1 MKSFLH
7 GFNATV
13 PENKSSRILHFSVA
27 EECSS
32 ENDGFSDY
40 HGVPE
45 NVLVSDRLLPNHLCS
60 KNAINNYFTR
70 SFHYSAISFLCFFFF
85 WFYRHFI
92 SHTSTYIPIYYGLYC
107 FSLCKPILHRFPKN
121 KQNVR
126 CFNKHMAITFIA
138 SVTITLLMLQRNCGQ
153 AVYLEI
159 LLNSV

>member
-70 SFHYSAISFLCFFFF
+70 SFHYSGISFLCFFKNFF
-85 WFYRHFI
+85 DFI
-92 SHTSTYIPIYYGLYC
+92 DILY
-107 FSLCKPILHRFPKN
+107 P
-121 KQNVR
+121 
-126 CFNKHMAITFIA
+126 
-138 SVTITLLMLQRNCGQ
+138 TLLLTFPSTTAYIAFHYASLYYTGSPKINKTYNVLTSIWQ
-153 AVYLEI
+153 
-159 LLNSV
+159 